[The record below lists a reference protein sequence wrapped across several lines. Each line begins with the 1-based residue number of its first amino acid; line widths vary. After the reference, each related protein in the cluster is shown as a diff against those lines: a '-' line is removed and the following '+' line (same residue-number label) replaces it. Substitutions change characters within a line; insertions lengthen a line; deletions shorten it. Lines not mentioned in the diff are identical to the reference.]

1 MGSSP
6 RFSTYLFDLDGT
18 LIDSIDLVLQSWRHT
33 LRQHLGRELPDT
45 VLLEGLG
52 IPLRPQVAR
61 FAPDPSSVDA
71 MVATYREF
79 NHTNHDR
86 LVRPYPGV
94 DGMLAALKSQGAAL
108 GVVTSKGRWISAR
121 GLTACDLTRY
131 FDVLI
136 TADDVE
142 EHKPMPQPV
151 LEAIRRL
158 KADLRTTVFVGDSPH
173 DMAAGRAAGVATG
186 AALWGPFSWAALERH
201 EPSYRLRQPADV
213 LSLAGP
219 EVRETGG

>member
-1 MGSSP
+1 MGSA

-18 LIDSIDLVLQSWRHT
+18 LIDTIDLILQSWRHT
-33 LRQHLGRELPDT
+33 LRQHLGHALPDA

-61 FAPDPSSVDA
+61 FAPDPRSVDA
-71 MVATYREF
+71 MVTTYREF
-79 NHTNHDR
+79 NHANHDR
-86 LVRPYPGV
+86 LVRRYPGV

-121 GLTACDLTRY
+121 GLAACDLTRY

-151 LEAIRRL
+151 LEAVRRL

-186 AALWGPFSWAALERH
+186 AALWGPFTWGALEGH
-201 EPSYRLRQPADV
+201 EPSYQLRQPADV
-213 LSLAGP
+213 LSMAGL
-219 EVRETGG
+219 EVRGPAG